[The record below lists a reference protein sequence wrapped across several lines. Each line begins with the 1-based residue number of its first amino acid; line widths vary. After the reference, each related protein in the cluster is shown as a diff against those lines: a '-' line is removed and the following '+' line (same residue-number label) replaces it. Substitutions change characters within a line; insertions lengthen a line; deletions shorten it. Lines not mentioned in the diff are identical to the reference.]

1 MALLFLPYILVGQ
14 EYVPL
19 TVSSGFN
26 VDVIAE
32 DSPAVDFTTSAVDAV
47 ETGAN
52 FCFVSVGFP
61 GAGTTGFPA
70 SGVFSS
76 VTSSDVTFQLG
87 DYADNNAL
95 RLESGGTENGTLTFQ
110 NQEEAL
116 KIYVLATGGSGACTF
131 TGTITFTDDTTQ
143 AITTQNVA
151 DWYGGSPVAYY
162 LNGRVNRSNNNW
174 ESASNNPRVYQ
185 IEIAIDAANQTKQ
198 IESIHFVNTQTITGR
213 FLNIFGASAEITP
226 DCPKPTNLSVS
237 DITAQGATVNWESI
251 GDSFELK
258 YGITGFD
265 VETEGIS
272 EILTTTSFAFTNT
285 EVTEGQTYD
294 VYVRQDC
301 DADGFSNWTGPLTFT
316 PEDALI
322 YNSGDISTQ
331 YQATWSNPITT
342 TSVSSCPGT
351 LTLTIPAGKRIA
363 SISTEYDMTTGGL
376 AYMSEQY
383 SYIYSPELSTGES
396 NVVQGTG
403 TGGTMVYNNRSLD
416 FAIGATNAIIT
427 FELRAFRSYGGS
439 GCGTDYN
446 KVDDGTWKIFYALE
460 DIPACLEP
468 HMSSLNAT
476 NITANS
482 ADLSWTSD
490 GTDFDIIWGEEGFD
504 IDDNEGTLEEGFTN
518 GGTLSN
524 LTTDTTY
531 EFYVRQDCGTT
542 DGVSMWSGPFS
553 FTPQYCTPSY
563 SNPSSSH
570 RITNVSIVETS
581 FSDSPTSYTDRD
593 RTSVDVPSLNAGE
606 EYTVTATVSGW
617 TSVGVAID
625 FNQNGSFEEDERVA
639 LPEYIALELVTYT
652 MTIEIPVDIFS
663 GNYRMRVW
671 QREANSEAGED
682 PCGSYGYGT
691 WADYLVP
698 IIGVGCPQP
707 QEVTISD
714 ISIEGAVISWDAPAT
729 APANGYNY
737 EVRTSGNPGEATGL
751 VDEGATTTQ
760 TATITGLDPD
770 TTYQVYVQ
778 SVCDTDDESSWTTAV
793 TFTTLCEYPEFVSAT
808 PGEVCG
814 IGTATISADF
824 GNNAIIRWYDSEEAT
839 THLHEGDSFT
849 TPVIST
855 ETIFYA
861 EARTADGCVSPRE
874 TVLVTIAEAP
884 DLTLS
889 ETETEICV
897 ASSSQPVTITSGED
911 DFDTFNW
918 YPETGVS
925 GNETTGWVFSPSE
938 TTTYTLTA
946 SQSDGPCSESVEVVV
961 IVNSLPEA
969 TNLEEDYLVCPGTA
983 QLISTGTADG
993 YDVVWAPFDNLF
1005 LDAGAT
1011 TAYNGESAEQVYFYS
1026 ENAEE
1031 TMYEVVVTSDG
1042 GCEAMF
1048 ETAVTVPEVATP
1060 DITEIYLCVP
1070 TPVQDAVSSPLNLM
1084 WFDSID
1090 AEDAIGEF
1098 NESGIYY
1105 VLNEM
1110 GNCQSERI
1118 AVDVTVEGVTT
1129 PTGELIQQFCDS
1141 ATIEDLVVN
1150 HTIGSVLNVYE
1161 NATGGTALSP
1171 GTDLFTGTFYISEQI
1186 GDTCESDRLAVQVTI
1201 TQTPP
1206 AIVSQTITICGYQTL
1221 ANVEVGQQDGTELL
1235 WYANSTTSQVM
1246 DTNVQIYA
1254 GTYYV
1259 SQKTGI
1265 CESARAAI
1273 TFVVNQV
1280 LPQPSASSQTFCSS
1294 AIVADLVAT
1303 GEPGAILQW
1312 FASATSTIPLDD
1324 NEALS
1329 NGTYYVSQTMNGCES
1344 NRKAISVQIVNTAA
1358 PQIANMSLCEG
1369 TTIAEIEIPA
1379 TTGVTYKW
1387 YISPT
1392 AITALPAS
1400 TIVTN
1405 STYYISKV
1413 YAGCESER
1421 VVVDIETTPVP
1432 NAPTGE
1438 PFQSFVYSVSI
1449 NEVTVTDLV
1458 ANEDGV
1464 LWFAHADD
1472 AATLTNPLQ
1481 PDMPLTNDT
1490 TYYGVIVSDNDC
1502 VSEIFTVTVTVT
1514 LGNERFD
1521 RTKLNYYPNPAQDV
1535 LNIEYTDIIENVEI
1549 YNTVGQLVKT
1559 QAFDSNYIAVD
1570 MSSLSSGTYLLK
1582 LQINGYQQLI
1592 KVMKK

>member
-1 MALLFLPYILVGQ
+1 
-14 EYVPL
+14 
-19 TVSSGFN
+19 
-26 VDVIAE
+26 
-32 DSPAVDFTTSAVDAV
+32 
-47 ETGAN
+47 
-52 FCFVSVGFP
+52 
-61 GAGTTGFPA
+61 
-70 SGVFSS
+70 
-76 VTSSDVTFQLG
+76 
-87 DYADNNAL
+87 
-95 RLESGGTENGTLTFQ
+95 
-110 NQEEAL
+110 
-116 KIYVLATGGSGACTF
+116 
-131 TGTITFTDDTTQ
+131 
-143 AITTQNVA
+143 
-151 DWYGGSPVAYY
+151 
-162 LNGRVNRSNNNW
+162 
-174 ESASNNPRVYQ
+174 
-185 IEIAIDAANQTKQ
+185 
-198 IESIHFVNTQTITGR
+198 
-213 FLNIFGASAEITP
+213 
-226 DCPKPTNLSVS
+226 
-237 DITAQGATVNWESI
+237 
-251 GDSFELK
+251 
-258 YGITGFD
+258 
-265 VETEGIS
+265 
-272 EILTTTSFAFTNT
+272 
-285 EVTEGQTYD
+285 
-294 VYVRQDC
+294 
-301 DADGFSNWTGPLTFT
+301 
-316 PEDALI
+316 
-322 YNSGDISTQ
+322 
-331 YQATWSNPITT
+331 
-342 TSVSSCPGT
+342 
-351 LTLTIPAGKRIA
+351 
-363 SISTEYDMTTGGL
+363 
-376 AYMSEQY
+376 
-383 SYIYSPELSTGES
+383 
-396 NVVQGTG
+396 
-403 TGGTMVYNNRSLD
+403 
-416 FAIGATNAIIT
+416 
-427 FELRAFRSYGGS
+427 
-439 GCGTDYN
+439 
-446 KVDDGTWKIFYALE
+446 
-460 DIPACLEP
+460 
-468 HMSSLNAT
+468 
-476 NITANS
+476 
-482 ADLSWTSD
+482 
-490 GTDFDIIWGEEGFD
+490 
-504 IDDNEGTLEEGFTN
+504 
-518 GGTLSN
+518 
-524 LTTDTTY
+524 
-531 EFYVRQDCGTT
+531 
-542 DGVSMWSGPFS
+542 
-553 FTPQYCTPSY
+553 
-563 SNPSSSH
+563 
-570 RITNVSIVETS
+570 
-581 FSDSPTSYTDRD
+581 
-593 RTSVDVPSLNAGE
+593 
-606 EYTVTATVSGW
+606 
-617 TSVGVAID
+617 
-625 FNQNGSFEEDERVA
+625 
-639 LPEYIALELVTYT
+639 
-652 MTIEIPVDIFS
+652 
-663 GNYRMRVW
+663 MRVW
-671 QREANSEAGED
+671 QREANSGAGED

-824 GNNAIIRWYDSEEAT
+824 GNDAIIRWYDSEEAT

-874 TVLVTIAEAP
+874 AVLVTIAEAP

-946 SQSDGPCSESVEVVV
+946 SQSDGPCSGSVEVVV

-969 TNLEEDYLVCPGTA
+969 TNLEEDYLVCPGTT

-993 YDVVWAPFDNLF
+993 YDVVWTPFDNLF

-1026 ENAEE
+1026 ENAGE
-1031 TMYEVVVTSDG
+1031 TMYEVIVTSGG
-1042 GCEAMF
+1042 GCEATF

-1105 VLNEM
+1105 VLNEV

-1129 PTGELIQQFCDS
+1129 PTGESIQQFCDS
-1141 ATIEDLVVN
+1141 ATVEDIIVN
-1150 HTIGSVLNVYE
+1150 HTAGASLNVYE

-1221 ANVEVGQQDGTELL
+1221 ANVEVGQQDSTELL

-1379 TTGVTYKW
+1379 PTGATYKW

-1449 NEVTVTDLV
+1449 NEVTVADLV

-1472 AATLTNPLQ
+1472 AVTLTNPLQ

-1514 LGNERFD
+1514 LGNE
-1521 RTKLNYYPNPAQDV
+1521 
-1535 LNIEYTDIIENVEI
+1535 
-1549 YNTVGQLVKT
+1549 
-1559 QAFDSNYIAVD
+1559 
-1570 MSSLSSGTYLLK
+1570 
-1582 LQINGYQQLI
+1582 
-1592 KVMKK
+1592 